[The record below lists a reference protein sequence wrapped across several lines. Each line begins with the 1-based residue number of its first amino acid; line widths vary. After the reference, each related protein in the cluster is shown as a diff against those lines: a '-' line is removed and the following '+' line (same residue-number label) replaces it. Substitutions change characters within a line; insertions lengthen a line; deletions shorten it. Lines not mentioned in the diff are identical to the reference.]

1 MAWCIL
7 INTTPKYMPLA
18 EVQVACIRRYAPNL
32 DEVPIFLATEVGL
45 QDYYVHAILESKN
58 THYISLEKEEAGF
71 IESRIAATAYLP
83 EEYEFILPLQEDF
96 WLDRAPDYSLL
107 NEALEIIK
115 VDEKL
120 QSIRLM
126 PSPGPN
132 RTDKIYKGLWRII
145 SDMDQYKFTFQA
157 TLWRRNQYQG
167 FLEAVLKSASK
178 DFKESGLP
186 EKDWA
191 KFCVRINVAENLKGQ
206 AIFSKVCMDSNK
218 MHIAIERRGTQPN
231 AVFLAPWPY
240 RPTAVVQ
247 GKLEPWALEF
257 ASREGFNLYGWN

>member
-1 MAWCIL
+1 
-7 INTTPKYMPLA
+7 MPLA

-32 DEVPIFLATEVGL
+32 DHVPIFLATEVEI
-45 QDYYVHAILESKN
+45 QDYYVHAILENKN
-58 THYISLEKEEAGF
+58 TRYISLQKEESGF

-83 EEYEFILPLQEDF
+83 DDYEYVLPLQEDF
-96 WLDRAPDYSLL
+96 WLDRAPDYYLL
-107 NEALEIIK
+107 NEAVEIMKTDIK
-115 VDEKL
+115 V
-120 QSIRLM
+120 QSIRLI
-126 PSPGPN
+126 PCSGPN
-132 RTDKIYKGLWRII
+132 RLDKVYRGLWRII
-145 SDMDQYKFTFQA
+145 SQADEYKFTFQA
-157 TLWRRNQYQG
+157 TLWRRNLYKE

-191 KFCVRINVAENLKGQ
+191 KFCIRINVAENLKGQ
-206 AIFSKVCMDSNK
+206 ATFSRLCMDSNK
-218 MHIAIERRGTQPN
+218 THLAIERRGSQPN

-257 ASREGFNLYGWN
+257 ASREGFNLPWST

>member
-1 MAWCIL
+1 
-7 INTTPKYMPLA
+7 MPLA
-18 EVQVACIRRYAPNL
+18 EVQVVSIRRYAPNL

-45 QDYYVHAILESKN
+45 HDYYVHSILENNN
-58 THYISLEKEEAGF
+58 THYISLQKEESGF

-83 EEYEFILPLQEDF
+83 EEYDFVLPLQEDF
-96 WLDRAPDYSLL
+96 WLDRTPDYTLL
-107 NEALEIIK
+107 NEAIEILQMDAK
-115 VDEKL
+115 V

-132 RTDKIYKGLWRII
+132 RLDKIYKGQWRII
-145 SDMDQYKFTFQA
+145 GDANQYKFTFQA
-157 TLWRRNQYQG
+157 TLWRRDIYKE

-206 AIFSKVCMDSNK
+206 ATFSKLCMDSNK
-218 MHIAIERRGTQPN
+218 LHLAIERKGSQAN
-231 AVFLAPWPY
+231 AVYMAPWPY

-247 GKLEPWALEF
+247 GKLEPWALDF
-257 ASREGFNLYGWN
+257 ASREGFNLHGWN